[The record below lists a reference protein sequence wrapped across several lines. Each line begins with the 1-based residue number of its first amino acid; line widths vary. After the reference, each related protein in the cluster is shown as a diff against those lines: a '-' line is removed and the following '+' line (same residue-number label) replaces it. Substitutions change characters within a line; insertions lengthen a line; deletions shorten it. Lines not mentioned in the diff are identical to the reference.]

1 PMASSHDFSTC
12 KRVSERQSDGFYKNV
27 TSRCLGI
34 SYRKSYTFHNV
45 LKDDNG
51 LLTARTLISYSAH
64 KFILHSTKKQLAYY
78 SMWMAIKEH
87 AIVISLSS
95 YNLTMS
101 TTDYS
106 IV

>member
-1 PMASSHDFSTC
+1 MASSHDFSTC

-64 KFILHSTKKQLAYY
+64 KFILHSTKKQLACQHRY
-78 SMWMAIKEH
+78 ETL
-87 AIVISLSS
+87 LS
-95 YNLTMS
+95 
-101 TTDYS
+101 D
-106 IV
+106 